1 MQKIL
6 VWDWPVR
13 IGHWLM
19 AAGFAIAWLT
29 AESESLH
36 VLHIAAGATVLA
48 VASFRLPWGLIG
60 SRYARFRDFVR
71 GPQQIRTCLKQ
82 MLKLAPPETVGHNP
96 AGAVAIVLLLACGIL
111 TSLLGWALEAELAGH
126 WLEEVHEFL
135 AGLMLTV
142 VAVHLLGVV
151 AGSLLHGENLV
162 RAMLT
167 GYKQGTA
174 QQAIRSARPLAAVV
188 LIAWIVTVCW
198 YLLR

>member
-19 AAGFAIAWLT
+19 AAGFVIAWLT

-36 VLHIAAGATVLA
+36 ALHIVAGAIVLA
-48 VASFRLPWGLIG
+48 VATFRLPWGLIG

-71 GPQQIRTCLKQ
+71 GPRQVGAYLRR
-82 MLKLAPPETVGHNP
+82 MLMLNPPETVGHNP
-96 AGAVAIVLLLACGIL
+96 AGAVAIILLLAFGIL
-111 TSLLGWALEAELAGH
+111 TSLLGWALEVELAGH
-126 WLEEVHEFL
+126 WLEEVHEFV

-142 VAVHLLGVV
+142 VAVHLLGVA

-162 RAMLT
+162 RGMLT
-167 GYKQGTA
+167 GYKQGEA
-174 QQAIRSARPLAAVV
+174 RQAIRSARPFAAIV
-188 LIAWIVTVCW
+188 LLAWIVAVCW

>member
-6 VWDWPVR
+6 VWDLPVR

-19 AAGFAIAWLT
+19 AAAFVVAWLT
-29 AESESLH
+29 AESESFH

-71 GPQQIRTCLKQ
+71 GPQQIRVYLKQ
-82 MLKLAPPETVGHNP
+82 MLKLAPPAIVGHNP
-96 AGAVAIVLLLACGIL
+96 AGAVTILLLLALGIL
-111 TSLLGWALEAELAGH
+111 TSLLGWALEVEMGGH
-126 WLEEVHEFL
+126 WLEEVHEFI
-135 AGLMLTV
+135 AGLMLAV
-142 VAVHLLGVV
+142 VFVHLLGVAV
-151 AGSLLHGENLV
+151 GSLLHGENLV
-162 RAMLT
+162 RAMLD
-167 GYKQGTA
+167 GYKHGEA
-174 QQAIRSARPLAAVV
+174 GQAIRSARPFAALV

>member
-19 AAGFAIAWLT
+19 AAAFLVAWLT

-36 VLHIAAGATVLA
+36 ALHIASGATVLA
-48 VASFRLPWGLIG
+48 VATFRLPWGFIG

-71 GPQQIRTCLKQ
+71 GPRQVSAYLRR
-82 MLKLAPPETVGHNP
+82 MLMLAPPATVGHNP
-96 AGAVAIVLLLACGIL
+96 AGAVAILLLLALGIL
-111 TSLLGWALEAELAGH
+111 TSLLGWALEIELAGH
-126 WLEEVHEFL
+126 WLEDVHEFI

-142 VAVHLLGVV
+142 VFIHLLGVA
-151 AGSLLHGENLV
+151 AGSLLHGENL
-162 RAMLT
+162 AKSMLT
-167 GYKQGTA
+167 GRKLGA
-174 QQAIRSARPLAAVV
+174 ANQAIRSARPFAAIA
-188 LIAWIVTVCW
+188 LIAWIAAVCW